1 MLFTP
6 DGSLPKEE
14 EGEVASFLHHYLE
27 ETPFKILKNDSKE
40 QQLLTKTTGS
50 HFFNAG
56 EKDVQ
61 FNCLPTEIVEELK
74 FFLSKNDNID
84 DILVSLDV

>member
-1 MLFTP
+1 MLCTP

-14 EGEVASFLHHYLE
+14 EGEVASFLDHCLE
-27 ETPFKILKNDSKE
+27 ETPFDLKNDSKE

-74 FFLSKNDNID
+74 FFLSKN
-84 DILVSLDV
+84 